1 MGLDDA
7 IFDCI
12 HDLKKGESERG
23 KNQFINDLVWYAVSY
38 LEDEIHGEDQKQLV
52 KELEEKYNKYFWL
65 IDEYNERNKERCDKL
80 WSIVNQLINDNFKEY
95 YDKVFAQ
102 ELPLAD
108 PYVCFGVMVDRSWE
122 VIDEIQDYLK
132 KNNEYFKK
140 TSISHEL

>member
-52 KELEEKYNKYFWL
+52 KELEEKYTNLKMAR
-65 IDEYNERNKERCDKL
+65 II
-80 WSIVNQLINDNFKEY
+80 SINDNELRDTKQRLARLVREV
-95 YDKVFAQ
+95 DKCIA
-102 ELPLAD
+102 LL
-108 PYVCFGVMVDRSWE
+108 
-122 VIDEIQDYLK
+122 
-132 KNNEYFKK
+132 NE
-140 TSISHEL
+140 